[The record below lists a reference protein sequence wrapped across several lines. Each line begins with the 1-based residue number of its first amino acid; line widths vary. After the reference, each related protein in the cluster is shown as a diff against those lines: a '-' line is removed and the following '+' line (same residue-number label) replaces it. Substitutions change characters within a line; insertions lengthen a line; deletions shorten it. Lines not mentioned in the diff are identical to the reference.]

1 MPSLDAVL
9 PKPIRWRGPGGGRG
23 WGRADGKK
31 RPRSPSSSAF
41 VACIVC
47 TGVCVRRRPGAPPQ
61 VPRGCLSTSSGG
73 EVSGRGTI
81 SPSQNLWVSREAAS
95 AYGRAVACS
104 VFRDCRLRLVSQ
116 RAENRR
122 AVVQM
127 GLIACVMLSCAL
139 LCHCWG
145 GVSPR
150 VCLSRAG
157 RVECRRLGVSGA
169 EAGAWRVAS
178 QWNSARRAQPARTR
192 DSDQPFPRM

>member
-1 MPSLDAVL
+1 MERSVRAVRL
-9 PKPIRWRGPGGGRG
+9 PARLSH
-23 WGRADGKK
+23 A
-31 RPRSPSSSAF
+31 SFAQ
-41 VACIVC
+41 
-47 TGVCVRRRPGAPPQ
+47 VCVCGGDPEPRLKFH
-61 VPRGCLSTSSGG
+61 PRGCLSTSSGG

-95 AYGRAVACS
+95 AYGHAVACS

-127 GLIACVMLSCAL
+127 GLFACVMLSCAL
-139 LCHCWG
+139 LCHCCG